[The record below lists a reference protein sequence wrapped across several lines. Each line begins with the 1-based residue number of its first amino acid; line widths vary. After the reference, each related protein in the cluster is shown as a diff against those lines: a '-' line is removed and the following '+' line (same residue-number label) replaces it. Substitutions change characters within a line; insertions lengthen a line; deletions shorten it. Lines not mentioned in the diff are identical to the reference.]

1 MDHQL
6 AAKEVHTLSHA
17 HETEPLTILRFER
30 ESHSGIGDLQLKT
43 IARAA
48 QPDERTLGGT
58 VFDDVVEGLLHDA
71 EYTERDFSRN
81 RHRHVGM
88 REFDL
93 DGVLKLDV
101 AAVTSNGGDE
111 TQGFQ
116 LRWMKLIRQS
126 VDVGGDLT
134 GLVG

>member
-17 HETEPLTILRFER
+17 HEAKPLTILRFER

-43 IARAA
+43 DARAT
-48 QPDERTLGGT
+48 QPDERTSSRT
-58 VFDDVVEGLLHDA
+58 VFDDVVKGLLHDA

-88 REFDL
+88 CEFDL
-93 DGVLKLDV
+93 DVVLKLDIPAV
-101 AAVTSNGGDE
+101 ASNGGNE
-111 TQGFQ
+111 T
-116 LRWMKLIRQS
+116 
-126 VDVGGDLT
+126 
-134 GLVG
+134 